1 MEFPSRL
8 KKLALLGG
16 AACTAIGGVVL
27 WKDTI
32 AGKKV
37 DTLKSEKEMEKE
49 VAGKVFVVTGANSG
63 IGKEIVR
70 ELARKKGRVYMACRN
85 MNKCEEVRSE
95 IVLETRNK
103 FVYCR
108 KCDLASFS
116 SIREFAK
123 NFMVKESKLDVLIN
137 NAGVM
142 KCRKML
148 TEDGLEAQL
157 GVNHMGPFLL
167 SHLLHPALKAANTS
181 RIINLINLDYR
192 KGVINI
198 ADLNSESNYDTSKA
212 FYQSQLASMLVLPEI
227 AEKWKQDGISVT
239 AVYPG
244 VCATDIKRHMG
255 VDKSITGNIIAN
267 PLLWFLTKSAERG
280 AQTPLLVATDTNI
293 ELSGGLYSNLKPLD
307 VDSVAL
313 DKELAKKIMAVSL
326 YWTGLMDKAD
336 LVKS

>member
-1 MEFPSRL
+1 MEFPRRL
-8 KKLALLGG
+8 KTLALLGG
-16 AACTAIGGVVL
+16 SACTAVGGVVL
-27 WKDTI
+27 WKDAI

-37 DTLKSEKEMEKE
+37 DTLKSDKEMEKE

-63 IGKEIVR
+63 IGREIVR
-70 ELARKKGRVYMACRN
+70 DLAKKKGRVYMACRN
-85 MNKCEEVRSE
+85 MDKCEEERSE

-116 SIREFAK
+116 SIREFAA
-123 NFMVKESKLDVLIN
+123 NLLAKEPKVDALIN

-142 KCRKML
+142 KCRRML
-148 TEDGLEAQL
+148 TEDGLEVQL

-167 SHLLHPALKAANTS
+167 SHLLHPALKAANTG
-181 RIINLINLDYR
+181 RIINLVNLDYR
-192 KGVINI
+192 KG
-198 ADLNSESNYDTSKA
+198 ALDLTDLNSEHNYDADKA
-212 FYQSQLASMLVLPEI
+212 FYKSQLASMLVLPLL

-244 VCATDIKRHMG
+244 VCATNIKRHMG
-255 VDKSITGNIIAN
+255 VDKSITGSIIAN

-293 ELSGGLYSNLKPLD
+293 ELTGGLYSNLKPLD
-307 VDSVAL
+307 VDPVAL
-313 DKELAKKIMAVSL
+313 DKDLANKIMAVSL